1 MRETCSV
8 TYMGA
13 THDESVVD
21 LLCKSTMH
29 TDGLREIGTGHRSLE
44 EEERENG
51 TSGRLFEHQH
61 ILLIS
66 ARRVPY

>member
-1 MRETCSV
+1 MREICSV

-44 EEERENG
+44 
-51 TSGRLFEHQH
+51 
-61 ILLIS
+61 
-66 ARRVPY
+66 

>member
-1 MRETCSV
+1 MQVLQMWKNGDMREICSV

-44 EEERENG
+44 
-51 TSGRLFEHQH
+51 
-61 ILLIS
+61 
-66 ARRVPY
+66 